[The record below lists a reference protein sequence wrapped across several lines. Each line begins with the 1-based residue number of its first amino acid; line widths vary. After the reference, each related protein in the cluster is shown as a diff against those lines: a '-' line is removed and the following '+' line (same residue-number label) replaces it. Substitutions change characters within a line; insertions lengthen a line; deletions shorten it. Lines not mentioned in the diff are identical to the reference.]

1 MAFHCWALILCQA
14 LKSALFGHYDKCRKD
29 PWATITH
36 IPDEETE
43 AQAYYIS
50 SQGHITNKYG
60 VFTIF
65 QSLSSGLSVSGDSD
79 HNHWVIIPPK

>member
-1 MAFHCWALILCQA
+1 MASFVEPWFCQG

-43 AQAYYIS
+43 LKHNIS
-50 SQGHITNKYG
+50 SQGCITNKYG
-60 VFTIF
+60 VFTVF
-65 QSLSSGLSVSGDSD
+65 QSLSSGLSVSGDCD
-79 HNHWVIIPPK
+79 HNHWVL